1 MAGFIG
7 EFPCTVDD
15 KGRFLLPAGLKK
27 QVPAKEQKRFVI
39 HRGFE
44 KHLVLYTRKEWDRIV
59 SEVNELSPFVRKH
72 RELARQFHRGAT
84 ELEVD
89 GTSRLLLPKTLME
102 YAGIRKDIV
111 LFAYGN
117 RIEVWSEDEYQKM
130 LKESGD
136 YGQLAEEVL
145 GKRKGGDERDLLP

>member
-1 MAGFIG
+1 
-7 EFPCTVDD
+7 
-15 KGRFLLPAGLKK
+15 GL
-27 QVPAKEQKRFVI
+27 
-39 HRGFE
+39 
-44 KHLVLYTRKEWDRIV
+44 T
-59 SEVNELSPFVRKH
+59 
-72 RELARQFHRGAT
+72 
-84 ELEVD
+84 
-89 GTSRLLLPKTLME
+89 E

-117 RIEVWSEDEYQKM
+117 RIEVWSEEEYKKM